1 MGSWRPGGA
10 CALPAGPPTGWR
22 LGPCSPLLARSLHCP
37 PGVLVKVSLMN
48 HNKFVKCRKTSA
60 ALGSAN
66 PVYSE
71 TFSFKADPAELDTA
85 SLSLAVLQRADGDR
99 SCELGQV
106 VVGPYMYARGKELE
120 HWNEMLSKPKEL
132 VRRWHALCRTTEP

>member
-22 LGPCSPLLARSLHCP
+22 LGPCPPLLARGLHCP

-48 HNKFVKCRKTSA
+48 HNKFVKCKKTSA
-60 ALGSAN
+60 VLGSAN

-85 SLSLAVLQRADGDR
+85 SLSLTVLQRAEGD
-99 SCELGQV
+99 SKAAPLPSG
-106 VVGPYMYARGKELE
+106 RGGNGRGGAAVHSGSTDPLE
-120 HWNEMLSKPKEL
+120 GAVWFLSS
-132 VRRWHALCRTTEP
+132 A